1 MKTYSRFSLFDR
13 IVAGRS
19 RYPVGAPE
27 HSAPLRDALRAE
39 AALRQGD
46 LKGADLEQAYRD
58 LLLQNQVLAESN
70 ERLHEKLARRETGQ
84 EDSAALQELLHAQRN
99 ALVERS
105 HRLRELE
112 YEHKNLQRQHK
123 KLVEENRRLTARLE
137 HRAADVRPNPQ
148 REAQIRRELERA
160 RAELQKKNQ
169 ELLRLTDKYYQ
180 LASRLKPGPAPTPA
194 ANGDY

>member
-13 IVAGRS
+13 IVGGRS
-19 RYPVGAPE
+19 RYPVGPAE
-27 HSAPLRDALRAE
+27 RSTPLHDALSAE
-39 AALRQGD
+39 WVRRQGE

-58 LLLQNQVLAESN
+58 LLLENQVLAESN
-70 ERLHEKLARRETGQ
+70 ERLHDKLARREGGQ
-84 EDSAALQELLHAQRN
+84 EETAAIQELLRAQRN

-123 KLVEENRRLTARLE
+123 KVVEENRRLTASLE
-137 HRAADVRPNPQ
+137 HRAQDVRPILQ
-148 REAQIRRELERA
+148 REAQLRRELEQA
-160 RAELQKKNQ
+160 RAELQQKNQ

-180 LASRLKPGPAPTPA
+180 LASRLKAGSTPTSA
-194 ANGDY
+194 ANGDF